1 MVLFESM
8 INHDALFFTDLQS
21 DPKMTIFPGGKSQFQ
36 LILFSSS
43 SSKRNRE
50 KFEEEEIAHG
60 VKILAFFYHSHFT

>member
-1 MVLFESM
+1 MN
-8 INHDALFFTDLQS
+8 NHDALFFTDLQS

-50 KFEEEEIAHG
+50 KFEEEEEEIAHS
-60 VKILAFFYHSHFT
+60 VKILAFFYHSDFT